1 VRLFALTFCSVGVG
15 VSHAGDYRMSLSS
28 IILGHDGKRLPFDID
43 IIYANGTEGTL
54 HVYAHDMRECLT
66 TAAYWL
72 PLHLPARSVLITE
85 RRKS

>member
-28 IILGHDGKRLPFDID
+28 IILGHDGQKRPYSVVVTYSDGSVGRLPMFAD
-43 IIYANGTEGTL
+43 
-54 HVYAHDMRECLT
+54 DMRDCLRMT
-66 TAAYWL
+66 RELL

-85 RRKS
+85 RVKK